1 MKDQILKIAKVKS
14 EKEFYKKYPSEEA
27 FMKAHGKA
35 FKKAAMGSKMVN
47 DQLHQLTDFGNP
59 PIAQYGIGMKKKP
72 QNFNN
77 YLQGTNQAGIN
88 PDGSIKQVGDAF
100 NNATMAKM
108 SGQQMGSDMS
118 AQFTTPSADKLLG
131 KNDIN
136 SGAAK
141 AGGFDA
147 GAAGMAGLQGI
158 GKVIGGI
165 EAIAAQKKA
174 QKKAQQS
181 AQLGELALT
190 AQQTMEKPKNQY
202 VRPEDSL
209 VQPGQLG
216 NPYGTGTNYLQAQNG
231 TMIDG
236 LKNYAKINYPESIK
250 KIEEILKRVDV
261 MGERGSLNPE
271 LPMHSDT
278 LYPGNK
284 YKDAFMKTPNIR
296 TEKDE
301 SFKKGRPLTNE
312 QKAIVLHHTGYTD
325 TARDND
331 VSWAMR
337 GVDKLFR
344 TPGAESSHVVIDFNG
359 NRYNYAN
366 PNQVAFHAG
375 KSMMNDRDNVNDFGV
390 GVEFQGDTDQTP
402 LTKEQLE
409 SFMEYAAPIM
419 KKNKIPI
426 DNVVTHKQIRK
437 NYIDKNP
444 NDKKAAAE
452 SKPDVNDKEYSKIIQ
467 ALKKKGAFQMGG
479 ALSGATGM
487 IGGNP
492 TEIQNTYTPGDLY
505 SDLGYEPLEES
516 YKQYRHGGEMPKA
529 EFGEYFQDSGQ
540 AQIGSAVGGAVAQG
554 FGLPPAV
561 GELVGKV
568 AGNLLGGAK
577 DARKLQAQKD
587 KAALNQSMMGFEQT
601 RAQGPLSA
609 NLEHGGWVSH
619 DWQPQTFTKFGEY
632 SAKDL
637 LKPPHDADMLRAGGS
652 IGDDYYTPPSARA
665 LQTYEYGG
673 QMALGGELQIGEGG
687 YAETLSYNPNLPG
700 GEIGMFRG
708 ASHDNGGIQTQYG
721 ENGVEVEGGE
731 PFTILEDNGSEDGN
745 NLEGGGSKE
754 NLVVFGNIKINK
766 EIADLMGDPKAKGK
780 KFKTYIADVAKND
793 AKQLKTIQKGLELI
807 EEYDGNSSYDKLGMN
822 SGMASLMGAKA
833 QQKINADKIK
843 EAGIVQDSIHKVA
856 NEYGVKSDKL
866 AEGRFE
872 KETDPSMMAQN
883 GTLLDKLK
891 GLDDEAL
898 LDPNYPER
906 MQALNEYYSLN
917 NADREMIKRG
927 MSKPGF
933 MGLGATDLPEAVV
946 SSSKK
951 PKIDYNLLDWPDLP
965 GPFTKAEA
973 QVQDEPQGKGPRK
986 PIDWKKLGD
995 IGKVALSYAEPWLRP
1010 SNANDDLPPDQLYPE
1025 YFAMATNQ
1033 LEPVQAQKFQPML
1046 DTPYDIS
1053 LNDQINAIDSQARA
1067 AIRAGGNNPA
1077 AQSIIMAQAIEAKNK
1092 VIGEQ
1097 TRINQANKMQV
1108 YDKNRA
1114 MLNDAQL
1121 KNLGIIDQQYVRQSQ
1136 AKSNTKAQTQAAL
1149 SSIAAKTAQQRA
1161 TNRKLA
1167 IMENMY
1173 GFRFSPSGRAIN
1185 MNAPAQFNMFGNPF
1199 GRTGNQQGLSPGLA
1213 FTYDDQQQIVGTRR
1227 VPKSDQLSIDDLDGL
1242 KNGGKTS
1249 KIKARN
1255 SSIVKALKNL

>member
-77 YLQGTNQAGIN
+77 YLQGTNQAGMN
-88 PDGSIKQVGDAF
+88 PDGSMKQVGDAF
-100 NNATMAKM
+100 NNASMAKM

-118 AQFTTPSADKLLG
+118 AQFATPSADKLLG

-136 SGAAK
+136 SGAK

-147 GAAGMAGLQGI
+147 AGAGMAALGALPAI
-158 GKVIGGI
+158 IGGI
-165 EAIAAQKKA
+165 EAIGAQKKA
-174 QKKAQQS
+174 KKKAEQ
-181 AQLGELALT
+181 ATQLSGLALT
-190 AQQTMEKPKNQY
+190 AQQTNERPKNQY
-202 VRPEDSL
+202 VRPEDDK

-216 NPYGTGTNYLQAQNG
+216 NPYGNKTNYLQAQNG
-231 TMIDG
+231 T
-236 LKNYAKINYPESIK
+236 
-250 KIEEILKRVDV
+250 
-261 MGERGSLNPE
+261 
-271 LPMHSDT
+271 
-278 LYPGNK
+278 
-284 YKDAFMKTPNIR
+284 
-296 TEKDE
+296 
-301 SFKKGRPLTNE
+301 
-312 QKAIVLHHTGYTD
+312 
-325 TARDND
+325 
-331 VSWAMR
+331 
-337 GVDKLFR
+337 
-344 TPGAESSHVVIDFNG
+344 
-359 NRYNYAN
+359 
-366 PNQVAFHAG
+366 
-375 KSMMNDRDNVNDFGV
+375 
-390 GVEFQGDTDQTP
+390 
-402 LTKEQLE
+402 
-409 SFMEYAAPIM
+409 
-419 KKNKIPI
+419 
-426 DNVVTHKQIRK
+426 
-437 NYIDKNP
+437 
-444 NDKKAAAE
+444 
-452 SKPDVNDKEYSKIIQ
+452 
-467 ALKKKGAFQMGG
+467 
-479 ALSGATGM
+479 M

-492 TEIQNTYTPGDLY
+492 TEIQNTYAPTGDLY
-505 SDLGYEPLEES
+505 RDLGYEPLEES
-516 YKQYRHGGEMPKA
+516 VYKQYRRGGEMPKA

-540 AQIGSAVGGAVAQG
+540 AQIGSAVGTAAGTALFGPLGGMVGG
-554 FGLPPAV
+554 FL
-561 GELVGKV
+561 GKGV
-568 AGNLLGGAK
+568 GNLVGGAK
-577 DARKLQAQKD
+577 QARELQKEKD
-587 KAALNQSMMGFEQT
+587 KTAMNTSQMGFMQN
-601 RAQGPLSA
+601 RSQGPLNA
-609 NLEHGGWVSH
+609 NVKNGGWISH

-637 LKPPHDADMLRAGGS
+637 LRPPHDADMLRAGGS
-652 IGDDYYTPPSARA
+652 IGSGYYTPPSAEAMYTDRA
-665 LQTYEYGG
+665 QNGTMLDSYIRSKEDLQSITDNGRYNENLRSATSSTDRYTDGRPMEKTDMYSMTRGQGDNQRVKEFLRSQTGDGAPQYSMQKTYKPLFSDQYKTVSREIGAGRGERRMADMEQFLNEGKMENGG

-731 PFTILEDNGSEDGN
+731 PFTVLEDNGSEDGN

-780 KFKTYIADVAKND
+780 KFKTYVADVAKND
-793 AKQLKTIQKGLELI
+793 AKQLKTIQKGLDLI
-807 EEYDGNSSYDKLGMN
+807 EDYDGNSSYDKLGMN
-822 SGMASLMGAKA
+822 SGMANLMGAKA

-866 AEGRFE
+866 AEGKFE

-906 MQALNEYYSLN
+906 MQALQEYYSLN
-917 NADREMIKRG
+917 NADREMMKRG

-946 SSSKK
+946 TGNRTKSKR
-951 PKIDYNLLDWPDLP
+951 LP
-965 GPFTKAEA
+965 EEIIPLERTGLPLYEPLAPQLFTGEMPNVEMAFQQAQAQAEP
-973 QVQDEPQGKGPRK
+973 QVEPQGKGPRK

-1010 SNANDDLPPDQLYPE
+1010 SNANEDLNPDQLMGE
-1025 YFAMATNQ
+1025 YYALANNQ
-1033 LEPVQAQKFQPML
+1033 LDPVQSQSYQPML

-1053 LNDQINAIDSQARA
+1053 FNDQINAIDSQSRAFLRA
-1067 AIRAGGNNPA
+1067 AGSNPA
-1077 AQSIIMAQAIEAKNK
+1077 AQAAVMAQTIEAKNK
-1092 VIGEQ
+1092 LFGEAN
-1097 TRINQANKMQV
+1097 RVNQANKMGV

-1114 MLNDAQL
+1114 IINDAKL
-1121 KNLGIIDQQYVRQSQ
+1121 KNLAINDQQYVRQSE

-1149 SSIAAKTAQQRA
+1149 NSISAKVAQQRA
-1161 TNRKLA
+1161 SNRKLA
-1167 IMENMY
+1167 IMENLY
-1173 GFRFSPSGRAIN
+1173 NFRFSPSGKAIS
-1185 MNAPAQFNMFGNPF
+1185 MNAPAQFNISGNPF
-1199 GRTGNQQGLSPGLA
+1199 NRSTMGMGSLA
-1213 FTYDDQQQIVGTRR
+1213 EGYEDLLNTSGQRVGTRR
-1227 VPKSDQLSIDDLDGL
+1227 IPKADTSSLNDLDNFLG
-1242 KNGGKTS
+1242 KNGSKTS
-1249 KIKARN
+1249 KTKARN

>member
-59 PIAQYGIGMKKKP
+59 PIAQDGTWLSGVPGLGTSQATYNSSTGM
-72 QNFNN
+72 F
-77 YLQGTNQAGIN
+77 
-88 PDGSIKQVGDAF
+88 DS
-100 NNATMAKM
+100 AK
-108 SGQQMGSDMS
+108 GFVTKADTE
-118 AQFTTPSADKLLG
+118 ALTPKAS
-131 KNDIN
+131 
-136 SGAAK
+136 S

-174 QKKAQQS
+174 QKKSQQS
-181 AQLGELALT
+181 AELSGLSLQ
-190 AQQTMEKPKNQY
+190 AQQTMKPPKNQY

-231 TMIDG
+231 TMI
-236 LKNYAKINYPESIK
+236 
-250 KIEEILKRVDV
+250 
-261 MGERGSLNPE
+261 
-271 LPMHSDT
+271 
-278 LYPGNK
+278 
-284 YKDAFMKTPNIR
+284 
-296 TEKDE
+296 
-301 SFKKGRPLTNE
+301 
-312 QKAIVLHHTGYTD
+312 
-325 TARDND
+325 
-331 VSWAMR
+331 
-337 GVDKLFR
+337 
-344 TPGAESSHVVIDFNG
+344 
-359 NRYNYAN
+359 
-366 PNQVAFHAG
+366 
-375 KSMMNDRDNVNDFGV
+375 
-390 GVEFQGDTDQTP
+390 
-402 LTKEQLE
+402 
-409 SFMEYAAPIM
+409 
-419 KKNKIPI
+419 
-426 DNVVTHKQIRK
+426 
-437 NYIDKNP
+437 
-444 NDKKAAAE
+444 
-452 SKPDVNDKEYSKIIQ
+452 
-467 ALKKKGAFQMGG
+467 
-479 ALSGATGM
+479 
-487 IGGNP
+487 GGNP
-492 TEIQNTYTPGDLY
+492 TEIQNTYAPTGDLY
-505 SDLGYEPLEES
+505 QDLGYEPLEES
-516 YKQYRHGGEMPKA
+516 YKQYRRGGNVPKA

-587 KAALNQSMMGFEQT
+587 KTALNTSMMGFEQA
-601 RAQGPLSA
+601 RSQGPLNA

-619 DWQPQTFTKFGEY
+619 DWQPQVFAKFGEY
-632 SAKDL
+632 DAKDL
-637 LKPPHDADMLRAGGS
+637 LKPPHDADMLRSGGHLAQV
-652 IGDDYYTPPSARA
+652 GYTAPSAEALYTGRPDMPQAQLGLAMAPLAGFAMGANKGAIDMFQNSERA
-665 LQTYEYGG
+665 NQLKSALASGMMNYGG
-673 QMALGGELQIGEGG
+673 KMALGGELQIGDGG

-793 AKQLKTIQKGLELI
+793 AKQLKTIQKGLDLI

-822 SGMASLMGAKA
+822 SGMANLMGAKA

-843 EAGIVQDSIHKVA
+843 EAGLVQDSIHQTA
-856 NEYGVKSDKL
+856 RQLGVKSDKL
-866 AEGRFE
+866 AEGKLE
-872 KETDPSMMAQN
+872 KEKDPSMIAQ
-883 GTLLDKLK
+883 K
-891 GLDDEAL
+891 GIVTPFTRKNTMTNAFIEGNRSKI
-898 LDPNYPER
+898 DPNPNNYNAQLLQQLLGQSLYGGPS
-906 MQALNEYYSLN
+906 QAATVTPFTRENTMTKEFIEGNRSKTPPAKSAASSSSKGKGKAKSQEYVPPTAVNLTDSRQDNYTWNTPQDLPNVSSSSLPN
-917 NADREMIKRG
+917 V
-927 MSKPGF
+927 SSS
-933 MGLGATDLPEAVV
+933 DLPEAF
-946 SSSKK
+946 SEIGNDKTFA
-951 PKIDYNLLDWPDLP
+951 
-965 GPFTKAEA
+965 GKAL
-973 QVQDEPQGKGPRK
+973 QFLGKG
-986 PIDWKKLGD
+986 IDKYGNT
-995 IGKVALSYAEPWLRP
+995 VLSNLAPYLRP

-1025 YFAMATNQ
+1025 YFALATNQ
-1033 LEPVQAQKFQPML
+1033 LDPVQAQKFQPML

-1053 LNDQINAIDSQARA
+1053 FNDQINAIDSQARA

-1077 AQSIIMAQAIEAKNK
+1077 AQSLIMAQAIEAKNR
-1092 VIGEQ
+1092 VLGEQ
-1097 TRINQANKMQV
+1097 TRVNQANKMGV

-1121 KNLGIIDQQYVRQSQ
+1121 KNLQILDQQYVRQAQ

-1185 MNAPAQFNMFGNPF
+1185 MNAPAQFNMSGSMA
-1199 GRTGNQQGLSPGLA
+1199 GTSQRGLAPGLGY
-1213 FTYDDQQQIVGTRR
+1213 TYDDQQQIIGTRR
-1227 VPKSDQLSIDDLDGL
+1227 IPKSNQPSIDELDDLG
-1242 KNGGKTS
+1242 KNGK

>member
-1 MKDQILKIAKVKS
+1 MKDQILKIAKVKN
-14 EKEFYKKYPSEEA
+14 EAEFYRKYPSEEA

-59 PIAQYGIGMKKKP
+59 PIAQYGAAVNPNTGMFQMPMSGKSVS
-72 QNFNN
+72 QF
-77 YLQGTNQAGIN
+77 
-88 PDGSIKQVGDAF
+88 D
-100 NNATMAKM
+100 TMAAGYGSTPPPEGFGNVKA
-108 SGQQMGSDMS
+108 SGG
-118 AQFTTPSADKLLG
+118 G
-131 KNDIN
+131 
-136 SGAAK
+136 
-141 AGGFDA
+141 GGFDA
-147 GAAGMAGLQGI
+147 TGAGMAGLQGI

-216 NPYGTGTNYLQAQNG
+216 NPYGTGTNYLGAKNG
-231 TMIDG
+231 T
-236 LKNYAKINYPESIK
+236 
-250 KIEEILKRVDV
+250 
-261 MGERGSLNPE
+261 
-271 LPMHSDT
+271 
-278 LYPGNK
+278 
-284 YKDAFMKTPNIR
+284 
-296 TEKDE
+296 
-301 SFKKGRPLTNE
+301 
-312 QKAIVLHHTGYTD
+312 
-325 TARDND
+325 
-331 VSWAMR
+331 
-337 GVDKLFR
+337 
-344 TPGAESSHVVIDFNG
+344 
-359 NRYNYAN
+359 
-366 PNQVAFHAG
+366 
-375 KSMMNDRDNVNDFGV
+375 
-390 GVEFQGDTDQTP
+390 
-402 LTKEQLE
+402 
-409 SFMEYAAPIM
+409 
-419 KKNKIPI
+419 
-426 DNVVTHKQIRK
+426 
-437 NYIDKNP
+437 
-444 NDKKAAAE
+444 
-452 SKPDVNDKEYSKIIQ
+452 
-467 ALKKKGAFQMGG
+467 
-479 ALSGATGM
+479 M

-492 TEIQNTYTPGDLY
+492 TEIQNTYAPTGDLY
-505 SDLGYEPLEES
+505 RDLGYEPLEES
-516 YKQYRHGGEMPKA
+516 VYKQYRRGGNVPKA

-587 KAALNQSMMGFEQT
+587 KAALNQSMMGFEQA

-609 NLEHGGWVSH
+609 NLEHGGWISH

-673 QMALGGELQIGEGG
+673 QMALGGELQIGDGG

-793 AKQLKTIQKGLELI
+793 AKQLKTIQKGLDLI

-843 EAGIVQDSIHKVA
+843 EAGLVQDSIHQTA
-856 NEYGVKSDKL
+856 RQLGVKSDKL
-866 AEGRFE
+866 AEGKLE
-872 KETDPSMMAQN
+872 KEKDPSMVAQY
-883 GTLLDKLK
+883 GTKK
-891 GLDDEAL
+891 GKYEEYEEAMSDL
-898 LDPNYPER
+898 GDYDVEDVQKVAPSFNPIGEPSVPEFFNLTDQRGPNYAFATTPKDFANEFDKSTGPTEKKGTR
-906 MQALNEYYSLN
+906 VGNALKYL
-917 NADREMIKRG
+917 
-927 MSKPGF
+927 
-933 MGLGATDLPEAVV
+933 
-946 SSSKK
+946 
-951 PKIDYNLLDWPDLP
+951 
-965 GPFTKAEA
+965 
-973 QVQDEPQGKGPRK
+973 GKGVEKFGPT
-986 PIDWKKLGD
+986 
-995 IGKVALSYAEPWLRP
+995 VLSNLDNFLRP
-1010 SNANDDLPPDQLYPE
+1010 SNANEGLPPDQLYPE

-1033 LEPVQAQKFQPML
+1033 LEPVQAQQFQPML

-1053 LNDQINAIDSQARA
+1053 FNDQINAIDSQSRAFLRA
-1067 AIRAGGNNPA
+1067 AGNNPA
-1077 AQSIIMAQAIEAKNK
+1077 AQAAVMAQTIEAKNK
-1092 VIGEQ
+1092 LFGEVN
-1097 TRINQANKMQV
+1097 RVNQANKIAV

-1114 MLNDAQL
+1114 LLNDAKL
-1121 KNLGIIDQQYVRQSQ
+1121 KNLAINDKQYERQSE
-1136 AKSNTKAQTQAAL
+1136 AKSKTKEQNQAIV

-1167 IMENMY
+1167 IMENLY

-1185 MNAPAQFNMFGNPF
+1185 ANAPAQFNMSGNPF
-1199 GRTGNQQGLSPGLA
+1199 NRSTMGAGQLA
-1213 FTYDDQQQIVGTRR
+1213 EGYEDLLNTSGQRVATRR
-1227 VPKSDQLSIDDLDGL
+1227 LPKGDTSSLNDLDSFMD
-1242 KNGGKTS
+1242 KNGGKTP
-1249 KIKARN
+1249 KKNARN
-1255 SSIVKALKNL
+1255 GSIVNALKNL

>member
-77 YLQGTNQAGIN
+77 YLQGTNQAGMN
-88 PDGSIKQVGDAF
+88 PDGSMKQVGDAF
-100 NNATMAKM
+100 NNASMAKM
-108 SGQQMGSDMS
+108 SGQQMASDMS
-118 AQFTTPSADKLLG
+118 SQFATPSADKLLG

-136 SGAAK
+136 SGVAK
-141 AGGFDA
+141 TGGFDA

-174 QKKAQQS
+174 QKKSQQS
-181 AQLGELALT
+181 AELSGLSLQ

-231 TMIDG
+231 TMI
-236 LKNYAKINYPESIK
+236 
-250 KIEEILKRVDV
+250 
-261 MGERGSLNPE
+261 
-271 LPMHSDT
+271 
-278 LYPGNK
+278 
-284 YKDAFMKTPNIR
+284 
-296 TEKDE
+296 
-301 SFKKGRPLTNE
+301 
-312 QKAIVLHHTGYTD
+312 
-325 TARDND
+325 
-331 VSWAMR
+331 
-337 GVDKLFR
+337 
-344 TPGAESSHVVIDFNG
+344 
-359 NRYNYAN
+359 
-366 PNQVAFHAG
+366 
-375 KSMMNDRDNVNDFGV
+375 
-390 GVEFQGDTDQTP
+390 
-402 LTKEQLE
+402 
-409 SFMEYAAPIM
+409 
-419 KKNKIPI
+419 
-426 DNVVTHKQIRK
+426 
-437 NYIDKNP
+437 
-444 NDKKAAAE
+444 
-452 SKPDVNDKEYSKIIQ
+452 
-467 ALKKKGAFQMGG
+467 
-479 ALSGATGM
+479 
-487 IGGNP
+487 GGNP

-505 SDLGYEPLEES
+505 SDLGYEPLEEA
-516 YKQYRHGGEMPKA
+516 YKQYRRGGNMPKA

-587 KAALNQSMMGFEQT
+587 KTALNTSMMGFEQA
-601 RAQGPLSA
+601 RSQGPLNA

-619 DWQPQTFTKFGEY
+619 DWQPQVFAKFGEY
-632 SAKDL
+632 DAKDL
-637 LKPPHDADMLRAGGS
+637 LKPPHDADMLRSGGHLAQV
-652 IGDDYYTPPSARA
+652 GYTAPSAEALYTGRPDMPQAQLGLAMAPLAGFAMGANKGAIDMFQNSERA
-665 LQTYEYGG
+665 NQLKSALASGMMNYGG
-673 QMALGGELQIGEGG
+673 KMALGGELQIGDGG

-793 AKQLKTIQKGLELI
+793 AKQLKTIQKGLDLI

-822 SGMASLMGAKA
+822 SGMANLMGAKA

-866 AEGRFE
+866 AEGKLE
-872 KETDPSMMAQN
+872 KETDPSMVAKD
-883 GTLLDKLK
+883 GTKLK
-891 GLDDEAL
+891 KAQKGQSYLNGRL
-898 LDPNYPER
+898 LDPKDPR
-906 MQALNEYYSLN
+906 DAALIKQNMDDVDKDSNSIKDYF
-917 NADREMIKRG
+917 DRKNGKQRPNLDNSIIRR
-927 MSKPGF
+927 P
-933 MGLGATDLPEAVV
+933 
-946 SSSKK
+946 SSSALSA
-951 PKIDYNLLDWPDLP
+951 PNAPQRMTRTSPEVVPYRNLSPFAGSTNYLYNEESASGFNPP
-965 GPFTKAEA
+965 NFGGVSRPSTVPYNEA
-973 QVQDEPQGKGPRK
+973 QPQFTRNFKTPIAPPYEPSSFGGSSNYVNKPTASGFVAPIFGGRPSIVPYKEAQPEFMQKLKAPSAPQTFSRSSSLEDDSISFDQEELKSLGKDKGKDRGKGLEKYGPT
-986 PIDWKKLGD
+986 L
-995 IGKVALSYAEPWLRP
+995 LSYLENYLRP

-1025 YFAMATNQ
+1025 YYAMAMNQ
-1033 LEPVQAQKFQPML
+1033 LEPVQAQQFQPML

-1053 LNDQINAIDSQARA
+1053 FNDQINAIDSQSRA
-1067 AIRAGGNNPA
+1067 AIRAAGSNPA
-1077 AQSIIMAQAIEAKNK
+1077 AQAMIMAQSIEAKNK
-1092 VIGEQ
+1092 LFGESN
-1097 TRINQANKMQV
+1097 RMNQANKMAV

-1114 MLNDAQL
+1114 AINDAKL
-1121 KNLGIIDQQYVRQSQ
+1121 KNLAINDQQYVRQSEG
-1136 AKSNTKAQTQAAL
+1136 KSKTKAQTQAAL
-1149 SSIAAKTAQQRA
+1149 SSIADKTAKQRA

-1185 MNAPAQFNMFGNPF
+1185 MNAPAQFNMSGNPF
-1199 GRTGNQQGLSPGLA
+1199 GRAGNQQGLSPGLA

-1227 VPKSDQLSIDDLDGL
+1227 IPKSGQPSMDELDDL

-1249 KIKARN
+1249 KKKARN

>member
-1 MKDQILKIAKVKS
+1 
-14 EKEFYKKYPSEEA
+14 
-27 FMKAHGKA
+27 
-35 FKKAAMGSKMVN
+35 MVN

-88 PDGSIKQVGDAF
+88 PDGSMKQVGDAF

-136 SGAAK
+136 SGAK

-147 GAAGMAGLQGI
+147 AGAGMAALGALPAI
-158 GKVIGGI
+158 IGGI
-165 EAIAAQKKA
+165 EAIGAQKKA
-174 QKKAQQS
+174 KKKAEQ
-181 AQLGELALT
+181 ATQLSGLALT
-190 AQQTMEKPKNQY
+190 AQQTNERPKNQY

-209 VQPGQLG
+209 VQPGKLG
-216 NPYGTGTNYLQAQNG
+216 NPYGNKTNYLQAQNG
-231 TMIDG
+231 T
-236 LKNYAKINYPESIK
+236 
-250 KIEEILKRVDV
+250 
-261 MGERGSLNPE
+261 
-271 LPMHSDT
+271 
-278 LYPGNK
+278 
-284 YKDAFMKTPNIR
+284 
-296 TEKDE
+296 
-301 SFKKGRPLTNE
+301 
-312 QKAIVLHHTGYTD
+312 
-325 TARDND
+325 
-331 VSWAMR
+331 
-337 GVDKLFR
+337 
-344 TPGAESSHVVIDFNG
+344 
-359 NRYNYAN
+359 
-366 PNQVAFHAG
+366 
-375 KSMMNDRDNVNDFGV
+375 
-390 GVEFQGDTDQTP
+390 
-402 LTKEQLE
+402 
-409 SFMEYAAPIM
+409 
-419 KKNKIPI
+419 
-426 DNVVTHKQIRK
+426 
-437 NYIDKNP
+437 
-444 NDKKAAAE
+444 
-452 SKPDVNDKEYSKIIQ
+452 
-467 ALKKKGAFQMGG
+467 
-479 ALSGATGM
+479 M

-516 YKQYRHGGEMPKA
+516 YKQYRHGGDVPKA

-540 AQIGSAVGGAVAQG
+540 AQIGSAAGSAIGNMILPGVGGAVG
-554 FGLPPAV
+554 S
-561 GELVGKV
+561 LVGKV

-577 DARKLQAQKD
+577 DARELQKQKD
-587 KAALNQSMMGFEQT
+587 KTAMNTSMMGFEQA

-609 NLEHGGWVSH
+609 NLEHGGWVSN
-619 DWQPQTFTKFGEY
+619 DWQPQTFTKFGDY
-632 SAKDL
+632 SVKDL

-673 QMALGGELQIGEGG
+673 QMALGGELQIGDGG

-793 AKQLKTIQKGLELI
+793 AKQLKTIQKGLDLI
-807 EEYDGNSSYDKLGMN
+807 EEYDGNSSYDRLGMN

-866 AEGRFE
+866 AEGKFE
-872 KETDPSMMAQN
+872 KETDPSMMGKNGKKVKKAQK
-883 GTLLDKLK
+883 GIETLK

-917 NADREMIKRG
+917 NADREMMKRG

-1025 YFAMATNQ
+1025 YYAMATNQ

-1097 TRINQANKMQV
+1097 TRINQANKMGV

-1114 MLNDAQL
+1114 LLNDAQL

-1161 TNRKLA
+1161 SNRKLA

-1185 MNAPAQFNMFGNPF
+1185 MNAPAQFNMSGNPF
-1199 GRTGNQQGLSPGLA
+1199 GRAGNQQGLSPGYG
-1213 FTYDDQQQIVGTRR
+1213 FTYDDKQQIIGTRR
-1227 VPKSDQLSIDDLDGL
+1227 IPKSDQLSMDDLDDL

-1249 KIKARN
+1249 KTKARN